1 MVFIVLEGFSGT
13 GKTSLAK
20 MLERDGWL
28 RITESAHSLPPDIPL
43 ADRADTYSDYALL
56 GQVLTSTPQIRRLR
70 SRRRVVAE
78 GYFLSDLAYF
88 KIRQTLRL
96 SNAFPS
102 IYRLVSEIMK
112 DQTLAPDLYIL
123 LEADSGE
130 IGRRQAR
137 KRARDRNEST
147 YFFEKYYEFIKEFH
161 KALNQP
167 NYTVVHSHSRTS
179 QTYRQI
185 RNILTLKELL

>member
-1 MVFIVLEGFSGT
+1 MVFIVLEGYSGT

-28 RITESAHSLPPDIPL
+28 RITESAHSLPPDIPV

-56 GQVLTSTPQIRRLR
+56 GQVLTSTPRIRRLR
-70 SRRRVVAE
+70 SRRRLVAE

-88 KIRQTLRL
+88 KIRQTLGL
-96 SNAFPS
+96 SSAFPR

-112 DQTLAPDLYIL
+112 DQNLAPDLYIL

-130 IGRRQAR
+130 IGRRQER

-167 NYTVVHSHSRTS
+167 NYTVMESHPRTS

-185 RNILTLKELL
+185 RDILSQRQLL